1 MQPAANT
8 AVPDVKRTK
17 ARFVVSE
24 SSYSYMPTNTKR
36 KGQLNTEIAKG
47 HRQGKREREREHTDD
62 ELSKTEKGKSNLHL
76 LKIKNIATRCRTSV
90 CML

>member
-8 AVPDVKRTK
+8 AVPDVKRTR
-17 ARFVVSE
+17 ARCVVSE
-24 SSYSYMPTNTKR
+24 SSFSYMPTNTKR

-47 HRQGKREREREHTDD
+47 HRGKEREHTDD
-62 ELSKTEKGKSNLHL
+62 ELSKTEKGKSSLHL